1 MVDQKIIT
9 QDKQPAAHFEHTGA
23 PPACISRAYFH
34 LLSSTRQIRIRV
46 WNPGWN
52 MNEKKIY
59 ILTSCL
65 DDPRFSGFEGEVE
78 IFHTTFRDKKTW
90 QLHVR
95 RLADAWKTPRV
106 KGNVRPI
113 NHYPCINLSDPAFSQ
128 HAADC
133 LGDLLNP
140 NGELLPLITPT
151 GKYYFYNLLTVA
163 DVLDVK
169 KSRTKWLREPMW
181 AQIIEH
187 HEFIAKK
194 LKGLTIFR
202 VLQDGYGVYVTD
214 HFARKALSGE
224 FLTTGGRED
233 LSADLNAMSDEQF
246 FALFDFVSSFFDWD
260 ATTFTAMERRR
271 LAGHRI

>member
-1 MVDQKIIT
+1 
-9 QDKQPAAHFEHTGA
+9 
-23 PPACISRAYFH
+23 
-34 LLSSTRQIRIRV
+34 
-46 WNPGWN
+46 